1 MDGLRRMDDLLKEPV
16 KALEKARQLL
26 ESYEV
31 VGGDGSS
38 DS

>member
-1 MDGLRRMDDLLKEPV
+1 MDDLSEGPV
-16 KALEKARQLL
+16 KALEKPRQLL

-31 VGGDGSS
+31 VEGDGSS